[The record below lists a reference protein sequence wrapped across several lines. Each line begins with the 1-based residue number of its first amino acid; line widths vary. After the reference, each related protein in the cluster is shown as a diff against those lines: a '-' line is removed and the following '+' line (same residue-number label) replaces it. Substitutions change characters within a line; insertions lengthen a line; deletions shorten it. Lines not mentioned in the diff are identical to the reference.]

1 MNMQHQYEQLK
12 VLSSIILSSDECD
25 SVVSQHDNNLEYKK
39 QQEYRS
45 VYIRDMRI
53 DDIPHLKNS
62 VISANEN
69 YYRLNLDYNI
79 SDCFFAKYETGMHY
93 QQLHMDCI
101 AGDLQRKLTFSLI
114 LNDDFEGGDF
124 NILQQSL
131 IKTTKGKLLV
141 FPSFL
146 PHAVMPVTSGV
157 RYAIFGWFCGP
168 NFV

>member
-1 MNMQHQYEQLK
+1 MNMQRQYEQLK
-12 VLSSIILSSDECD
+12 VLSSIILSSDECV

-45 VYIRDMRI
+45 VHIRDIRI

-69 YYRLNLDYNI
+69 YYRLNLDYSM

-101 AGDLQRKLTFSLI
+101 AGDLQRKISFSLL
-114 LNDDFEGGDF
+114 LNEEFEGGDF
-124 NILQQSL
+124 KLL
-131 IKTTKGKLLV
+131 HDTVVKTTKGKLLV
-141 FPSFL
+141 FPSFI
-146 PHAVMPVTSGV
+146 PHAVTPVTLGV
-157 RYAIFGWFCGP
+157 RYVIFGWFYGP